1 MPGHV
6 ALLRGVNVG
15 GVKLAMSDL
24 RAVLSS
30 LGYAEVS
37 TYIQSGN
44 ALFSADAAD
53 PAALAADIEAAL
65 DKQLGMRPRVLVLTR
80 DELAQVIRDN
90 PYPDEPNPKAVHA
103 VFLAEEPGPEQVAAV
118 AEAEQKAGGQ
128 GRPGHRAVRRP
139 GAVPAHPGRLRAQ
152 RAGHPARPAG
162 RPAVGQGRG
171 HGPEL
176 GHRDQAARALRR
188 MTTAPSPQAPGQIT
202 LGTARGRWVL
212 AATVLG
218 SSMAFLD
225 STVVN
230 VALPTIGRELN
241 TSLAGLQWVV
251 TAYTLTLAGLIL
263 LGGSLGDR
271 FGRRRVF
278 LIGVI
283 WFALASAVCGV
294 APNIAVLVVARG
306 VQGIGGA
313 LLTPGSL
320 AIIQSTFSP
329 DDRPRAIG
337 AWSGL
342 GGVAGAVGPFL
353 GGWIVGS
360 IGWRWIFLLNLPLAA
375 AVVAVGLRHV
385 PESRDPD
392 AHGRFDIAGSVLTA
406 LALAGIT
413 EALIEAQSGSKLVVA
428 VSAVVGVAAGV
439 GFVLLEQHRARHP
452 DRVPP
457 MLPLSIFR
465 NREFTA
471 INVITFIVYGAMG
484 AVFFLLVL
492 DLQVVVGFSPLEAGI
507 SLLPSTAA
515 LLLLSARA
523 GALAQKIGPRWL
535 MTGGLLTAA
544 AGLLLLTRIGPN
556 ASYVAD
562 VLPAVLLFGVG
573 LSMTV
578 APLTATVLASA
589 DDRHAGIASGVN
601 NATARAAGLL
611 SVAGLPAAVGL
622 SGAALHVKAA
632 AEQRVP

>member
-1 MPGHV
+1 
-6 ALLRGVNVG
+6 
-15 GVKLAMSDL
+15 
-24 RAVLSS
+24 
-30 LGYAEVS
+30 
-37 TYIQSGN
+37 
-44 ALFSADAAD
+44 
-53 PAALAADIEAAL
+53 
-65 DKQLGMRPRVLVLTR
+65 
-80 DELAQVIRDN
+80 
-90 PYPDEPNPKAVHA
+90 
-103 VFLAEEPGPEQVAAV
+103 
-118 AEAEQKAGGQ
+118 
-128 GRPGHRAVRRP
+128 
-139 GAVPAHPGRLRAQ
+139 
-152 RAGHPARPAG
+152 
-162 RPAVGQGRG
+162 
-171 HGPEL
+171 
-176 GHRDQAARALRR
+176 
-188 MTTAPSPQAPGQIT
+188 MTTPPTPQAPGQIT
-202 LGTARGRWVL
+202 LGTARGRWVVT
-212 AATVLG
+212 ATVLG

-230 VALPTIGRELN
+230 VALPTIGRELH
-241 TSLAGLQWVV
+241 TSLAGLQWTV

-294 APNIAVLVVARG
+294 APDIGVLVVARA

-320 AIIQSTFSP
+320 AIIQSTFAQ

-375 AVVAVGLRHV
+375 AVVLVTVRHV

-392 AHGRFDIAGSVLTA
+392 AHGRFDIAGSALTA

-413 EALIEAQSGSKLVVA
+413 EALIEAQSGRPLVVA
-428 VSAVVGVAAGV
+428 VSAVAGLAAGA
-439 GFVLLEQHRARHP
+439 GFVLLERHRGRHP

-471 INVITFIVYGAMG
+471 INVITFVVYGAMG

-492 DLQVVVGFSPLEAGI
+492 DLQIVAGFSPLEAGI
-507 SLLPSTAA
+507 SLLPSTVA

-535 MTGGLLTAA
+535 MTGGLLTTAT
-544 AGLLLLTRIGPN
+544 GLLLLTRIGPN

-611 SVAGLPAAVGL
+611 AVAGLPAAVGL
-622 SGAALHVKAA
+622 SGTALHDRAQLNTGFHQAMAICAALMALAAGLSAVLVSNDVLKPKAGEPVTQPECLTNCPVGAPPLEPSAHGPAPGA
-632 AEQRVP
+632 ADRH

>member
-1 MPGHV
+1 MTRPS
-6 ALLRGVNVG
+6 RGE
-15 GVKLAMSDL
+15 S
-24 RAVLSS
+24 
-30 LGYAEVS
+30 
-37 TYIQSGN
+37 
-44 ALFSADAAD
+44 
-53 PAALAADIEAAL
+53 IEAMA
-65 DKQLGMRPRVLVLTR
+65 GVMT
-80 DELAQVIRDN
+80 
-90 PYPDEPNPKAVHA
+90 
-103 VFLAEEPGPEQVAAV
+103 EE
-118 AEAEQKAGGQ
+118 
-128 GRPGHRAVRRP
+128 
-139 GAVPAHPGRLRAQ
+139 
-152 RAGHPARPAG
+152 AG
-162 RPAVGQGRG
+162 RIRLGQ
-171 HGPEL
+171 
-176 GHRDQAARALRR
+176 
-188 MTTAPSPQAPGQIT
+188 
-202 LGTARGRWVL
+202 ARGRWVL
-212 AATVLG
+212 AAAVLG

-225 STVVN
+225 ATVVN
-230 VALPTIGRELN
+230 VALPTIGRELH
-241 TSLAGLQWVV
+241 TSLSGLQWTV

-263 LGGSLGDR
+263 LGGALGDR

-283 WFALASAVCGV
+283 WFALASVICGV
-294 APNIAVLVVARG
+294 APSIGVLIAARAL
-306 VQGIGGA
+306 QGIGGA

-320 AIIQSTFSP
+320 AIIQSTFNP

-342 GGVAGAVGPFL
+342 GGVAGAIGPFL

-360 IGWRWIFLLNLPLAA
+360 IGWRWIFLINLPLAV

-392 AHGRFDIAGSVLTA
+392 ARGRFDIAGSVLTA

-413 EALIEAQSGSKLVVA
+413 YALIEAPSAPLAGVLVPAALGVLA
-428 VSAVVGVAAGV
+428 GVA
-439 GFVLLEQHRARHP
+439 FVLLELRRGRHP

-492 DLQVVVGFSPLEAGI
+492 DLQVVAGFSPLEAGL
-507 SLLPSTAA
+507 SLLPSTVI

-523 GALAQKIGPRWL
+523 GAWAQKLGPRWL
-535 MTGGLLTAA
+535 MTGGLLTVAI
-544 AGLLLLTRIGPN
+544 GLLLLTRIGPN
-556 ASYVAD
+556 ASYLAD
-562 VLPAVLLFGVG
+562 VLPAAVVFGLG

-611 SVAGLPAAVGL
+611 AVAGLPAAVGL
-622 SGAALHVKAA
+622 SGAALHSAGQLNHGFHEAMVICASLIVLAA
-632 AEQRVP
+632 VLSALLVSNDVLQPSDGHPAREPECQTNCPVGAPPLEPVVRVRDATDTDRH

>member
-1 MPGHV
+1 
-6 ALLRGVNVG
+6 
-15 GVKLAMSDL
+15 
-24 RAVLSS
+24 
-30 LGYAEVS
+30 
-37 TYIQSGN
+37 
-44 ALFSADAAD
+44 
-53 PAALAADIEAAL
+53 
-65 DKQLGMRPRVLVLTR
+65 
-80 DELAQVIRDN
+80 
-90 PYPDEPNPKAVHA
+90 
-103 VFLAEEPGPEQVAAV
+103 
-118 AEAEQKAGGQ
+118 
-128 GRPGHRAVRRP
+128 
-139 GAVPAHPGRLRAQ
+139 
-152 RAGHPARPAG
+152 
-162 RPAVGQGRG
+162 
-171 HGPEL
+171 
-176 GHRDQAARALRR
+176 
-188 MTTAPSPQAPGQIT
+188 MTTTPSPQAPAQIT

-225 STVVN
+225 ATVVN
-230 VALPTIGRELN
+230 VALPTIGRDLH
-241 TSLAGLQWVV
+241 TSLAGLQWTI

-283 WFALASAVCGV
+283 WFAVASAICGV
-294 APNIAVLVVARG
+294 APDIAVLVVARA

-360 IGWRWIFLLNLPLAA
+360 VGWRWIFLINLPLAA
-375 AVVAVGLRHV
+375 AVVAVTVRHV

-406 LALAGIT
+406 LSLAGIT
-413 EALIEAQSGSKLVVA
+413 EALIEAQSGSPVIVT
-428 VSAVVGVAAGV
+428 VSAIVGLAAGV
-439 GFVLLEQHRARHP
+439 GFVLLEQHRARYP

-492 DLQVVVGFSPLEAGI
+492 DLQVVAGFSPLEAGV

-523 GALAQKIGPRWL
+523 GALAQKVGPRWL

-611 SVAGLPAAVGL
+611 SVAGLPAVVGL
-622 SGAALHVKAA
+622 TGAALHSPHQLNNGFHQAMVICAA
-632 AEQRVP
+632 LMALSAGLSAVLVSNDALKPKPGEPVVQPECLTNCPVGAPPLEPCDRVPAPRTADRH

>member
-1 MPGHV
+1 
-6 ALLRGVNVG
+6 
-15 GVKLAMSDL
+15 
-24 RAVLSS
+24 
-30 LGYAEVS
+30 
-37 TYIQSGN
+37 
-44 ALFSADAAD
+44 
-53 PAALAADIEAAL
+53 
-65 DKQLGMRPRVLVLTR
+65 
-80 DELAQVIRDN
+80 
-90 PYPDEPNPKAVHA
+90 
-103 VFLAEEPGPEQVAAV
+103 
-118 AEAEQKAGGQ
+118 
-128 GRPGHRAVRRP
+128 
-139 GAVPAHPGRLRAQ
+139 
-152 RAGHPARPAG
+152 
-162 RPAVGQGRG
+162 
-171 HGPEL
+171 
-176 GHRDQAARALRR
+176 
-188 MTTAPSPQAPGQIT
+188 MTTPPTSQSPGQIT

-230 VALPTIGRELN
+230 VALPTIGRELH

-294 APNIAVLVVARG
+294 APDIAVLVAARA

-320 AIIQSTFSP
+320 AIIQSTFAQ

-375 AVVAVGLRHV
+375 AVVVVGVRHV

-406 LALAGIT
+406 LTLAGIT
-413 EALIEAQSGSKLVVA
+413 EALIEAQSGRKVVVA
-428 VSAVVGVAAGV
+428 VSAVVGVAAGL

-465 NREFTA
+465 NREFTT
-471 INVITFIVYGAMG
+471 INVITFVVYGAMG

-492 DLQVVVGFSPLEAGI
+492 DLQVVAHFSPLEAGV

-515 LLLLSARA
+515 MLLLSARA

-544 AGLLLLTRIGPN
+544 IGLLLLTRIGPN

-562 VLPAVLLFGVG
+562 VLPAVLLFGLG

-611 SVAGLPAAVGL
+611 AVAGLPAAVGL
-622 SGAALHVKAA
+622 SGAALHDQAQLNSGFHKAMVICSALMALA
-632 AEQRVP
+632 AGLSAVLVSNDVLKPKAGGPVAHPECLTNCPVAAPPLEPSAQVLTPGAADRH